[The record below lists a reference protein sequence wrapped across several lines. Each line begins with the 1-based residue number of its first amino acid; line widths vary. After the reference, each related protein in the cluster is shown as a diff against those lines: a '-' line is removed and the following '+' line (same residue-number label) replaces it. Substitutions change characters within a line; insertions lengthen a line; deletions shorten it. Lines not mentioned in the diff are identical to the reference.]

1 MTNLGNHA
9 RVCTAIYGRCANLRT
24 WKKISL
30 SILSF
35 SKNASEEMFLA
46 SKEAFLLKE

>member
-1 MTNLGNHA
+1 MHVFELPYMVGVPISGHA
-9 RVCTAIYGRCANLRT
+9 KT
-24 WKKISL
+24 ISL

-46 SKEAFLLKE
+46 SKQAFLLKG